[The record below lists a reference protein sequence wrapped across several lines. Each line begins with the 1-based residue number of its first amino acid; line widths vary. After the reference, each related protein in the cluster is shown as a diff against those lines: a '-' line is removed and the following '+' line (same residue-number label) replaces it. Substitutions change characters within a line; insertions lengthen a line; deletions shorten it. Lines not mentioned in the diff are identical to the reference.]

1 MTTIASAKARGSL
14 RPVRHGEALEGLSDA
29 GQWVLDTLREWR
41 RSNRERHRLGERRCA
56 TSGSHAPTL
65 FWKE

>member
-1 MTTIASAKARGSL
+1 MTTVAVSKARGSP

-41 RSNRERHRLGERRCA
+41 RRGRERHQFGERRCA
-56 TSGSHAPTL
+56 TSGSHAPTRSI
-65 FWKE
+65 